1 MSTEENKAMVR
12 RMTEEV
18 TNKGNLAVA
27 DEVMAPN
34 YVSHTSDMDVKG
46 PEGFKQYITALR
58 AAFPDIHSTING
70 IFAEGDMVASHYTMQ
85 GTFKGEYLGMAP
97 TGKQFT
103 IKTAVLH
110 RFEGGKEVEAWIYS
124 DSLSFFKQVG
134 IKPPMD

>member
-1 MSTEENKAMVR
+1 MSAEENKAMIR

-27 DEVMAPN
+27 DEIMAPT
-34 YVSHTSDMDVKG
+34 YVSHTSERELKG
-46 PEGFKQYITALR
+46 PEGFKQYLATMR
-58 AAFPDIHSTING
+58 AAFPDIHSTIDG
-70 IFAEGDMVASHYTMQ
+70 IVAEGDIVASHYTMR
-85 GTFKGEYLGMAP
+85 GTFKGEYMGMAP

-103 IKTAVLH
+103 IKTAVFH

-134 IKPPMD
+134 IKPPVG